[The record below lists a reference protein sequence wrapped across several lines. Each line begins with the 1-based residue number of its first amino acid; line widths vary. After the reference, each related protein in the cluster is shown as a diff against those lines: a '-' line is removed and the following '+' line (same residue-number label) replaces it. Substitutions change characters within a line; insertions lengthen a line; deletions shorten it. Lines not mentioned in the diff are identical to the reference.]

1 MVEGSS
7 PPARMGGSPAPRQQQ
22 VVERDAAPLSP
33 LLQKSG
39 GAGNKYRGLSLQGLL
54 PLVSRALAGG
64 LLPAT

>member
-22 VVERDAAPLSP
+22 VRSRETQR
-33 LLQKSG
+33 
-39 GAGNKYRGLSLQGLL
+39 LSLPFYTCLGVPVINRDLSQGLL
-54 PLVSRALAGG
+54 PPASRALAGG